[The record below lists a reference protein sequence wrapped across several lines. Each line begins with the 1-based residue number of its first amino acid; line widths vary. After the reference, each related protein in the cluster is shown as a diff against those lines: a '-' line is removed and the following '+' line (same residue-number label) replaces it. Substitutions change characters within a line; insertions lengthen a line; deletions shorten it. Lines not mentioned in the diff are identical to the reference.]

1 MNPTPFT
8 IRLDELD
15 RRALRKHFL
24 ALAGE
29 DRRLRFGFIASD
41 AVIERYV
48 DDINF
53 SRDAVF
59 GVNVESRSFEGIA
72 HLALDKPHAELGLS
86 VLHHYRKRGIGTAL
100 VSRAMVHARNRQIKV
115 LFMQCLSENR
125 AMMRIAQSLGMRVV
139 THGPESEARMNLPSA
154 DTLSIL
160 SEWVDDH
167 VALHDA
173 ALRKA
178 SLLHTAAP
186 IPHEP
191 PPRHNIAST
200 IS

>member
-1 MNPTPFT
+1 MNPTTFT
-8 IRLDELD
+8 IRLDESH
-15 RRALRKHFL
+15 RRALRNHFL

-59 GVNVESRSFEGIA
+59 GVNVDSRSFEGVA

-100 VSRAMVHARNRQIKV
+100 VSRAMVHARNRQINV
-115 LFMQCLSENR
+115 LFMQCLSENG
-125 AMMRIAQSLGMRVV
+125 AMRRIAESLGMCVV
-139 THGPESEARMNLPSA
+139 TQGPESEARMNLPCA

-160 SEWVDDH
+160 SEWVENQ
-167 VALHDA
+167 VALCDA

-178 SLLHTAAP
+178 PLPCTAAA
-186 IPHEP
+186 IP
-191 PPRHNIAST
+191 R
-200 IS
+200 